1 MKYTHLPHLDL
12 VGHYQ
17 FITFRTFDSMDG
29 YLKKLSLQN
38 KSNDRKQLDIDRY
51 LDTSCRGAYL
61 QGDVLTTLY
70 DFLKKQD
77 GLWYELIAFSI
88 MPNHVHLLIRPLE
101 SLASLMQNIKGS
113 SSRMINGIM
122 GKSGR
127 FWARDYYDKAIRDE
141 KHFSVV
147 YTYIKNNP
155 LKLRDCNITGSRFYG
170 IYEE

>member
-70 DFLKKQD
+70 DFSLYMTKK
-77 GLWYELIAFSI
+77 L
-88 MPNHVHLLIRPLE
+88 
-101 SLASLMQNIKGS
+101 S
-113 SSRMINGIM
+113 STQRQIITN
-122 GKSGR
+122 
-127 FWARDYYDKAIRDE
+127 WVWKAW
-141 KHFSVV
+141 SQ
-147 YTYIKNNP
+147 Y
-155 LKLRDCNITGSRFYG
+155 
-170 IYEE
+170 